1 MVYHSTTGGSSS
13 AGMINRRSAYHLLPN
28 ARIFPGLLFLLLS
41 LVGCKNDP
49 KEISALTSK
58 GLYQLDKAQDI
69 TLIYSEKGKVKARIF
84 ATEYVSNDFA
94 KPPYMDMKKGI
105 RAEVYNDSMKIESTL
120 TANYARYYEKQGNF
134 LIRDNIV
141 VVNKKGEQLNTEELV
156 WNQGIQKF
164 FTEKFVKITTPTLVM
179 YGDGL
184 EANQDFSWY
193 RILNQK
199 GTMLVNKTE
208 VPQ

>member
-1 MVYHSTTGGSSS
+1 MT
-13 AGMINRRSAYHLLPN
+13 NRHSAYYLMAN
-28 ARIFPGLLFLLLS
+28 ARILPGLLFLLIAITI
-41 LVGCKNDP
+41 GCKNDP
-49 KEISALTSK
+49 KEISALTAK
-58 GLYQLDKAQDI
+58 TLHQVDRAEDV

-84 ATEYVSNDFA
+84 AKEYISNDIA
-94 KPPYMDMKKGI
+94 RPPYMDMKSGI

-141 VVNKKGEQLNTEELV
+141 VVNKKGETLNTDELV
-156 WNQGIQKF
+156 WNQNIQKF
-164 FTEKFVKITTPTLVM
+164 FTEKAVKITTPTLVM

-199 GTMLVNKTE
+199 GTMMVNKSE

>member
-1 MVYHSTTGGSSS
+1 M
-13 AGMINRRSAYHLLPN
+13 NRRDAAYYLWPN
-28 ARIFPGLLFLLLS
+28 ARVIPGLLLLML
-41 LVGCKNDP
+41 LAAGCKNDP
-49 KEISALTSK
+49 KEISALTGKSA
-58 GLYQLDKAQDI
+58 YQLDRAQDV
-69 TLIYSEKGKVKARIF
+69 TLIYSEKGKVKARIY
-84 ATEYVSNDFA
+84 AKEYISNEMA
-94 KPPYMDMKKGI
+94 KPPYMDMKSGI
-105 RAEVYNDSMKIESTL
+105 KAEVYNDSMKVESTL

-141 VVNKKGEQLNTEELV
+141 VVNKKGETLNTEELV
-156 WNQGIQKF
+156 WNQNIQKF

-199 GTMLVNKTE
+199 GTMLVDKAE
-208 VPQ
+208 VPK